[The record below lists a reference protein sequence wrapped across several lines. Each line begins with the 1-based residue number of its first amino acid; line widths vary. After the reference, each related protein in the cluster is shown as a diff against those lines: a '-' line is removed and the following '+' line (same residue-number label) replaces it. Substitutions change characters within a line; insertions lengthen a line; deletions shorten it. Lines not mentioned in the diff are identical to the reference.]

1 MVVNLIPIQC
11 LFEGLILNDQVNYIY
26 LFVTEVGQMS
36 QSCVGEGRVSKVNKA
51 KKKKISMENMLMELV
66 SGENK
71 IIKVLLFGHEV
82 VTENL
87 PPPRFYPRYLQ

>member
-51 KKKKISMENMLMELV
+51 KKKK
-66 SGENK
+66 NK
-71 IIKVLLFGHEV
+71 HGKHVDGACQWREQDNQSFAFW
-82 VTENL
+82 T
-87 PPPRFYPRYLQ
+87 